1 MLETEYEMEFY
12 NDDNN
17 GLVCVAALSWINNDY
32 YEILMSYQVSLQ
44 CFDTVGWE
52 AGRASGP

>member
-1 MLETEYEMEFY
+1 MEFY

-17 GLVCVAALSWINNDY
+17 GLVCVAALRWINNDY

-44 CFDTVGWE
+44 CFDTVGWA